1 MGATFNISLTE
12 DEMKLLYL
20 FSNFSIDCILVL
32 EGSFGYT
39 TQYSDIRR
47 RISELCQKLE
57 LEDFKDV
64 S

>member
-1 MGATFNISLTE
+1 MSTTFNISLTE
-12 DEMKLLYL
+12 DEMSLLYL
-20 FSNFSIDCILVL
+20 FSNFSLDCILAL

-47 RISELCQKLE
+47 RISEICQKLE

-64 S
+64 A